1 MVQRLYAQEGYQP
14 PRDWMTEI
22 AGAVDAGKQ
31 RRAQT
36 KLLETGAKSA
46 TLTLGAMP
54 KRLETEQ
61 KGRELDLKVADA
73 QVKRYGLDT
82 MINYAKYVR
91 TEAQHA
97 QTVDELFAMAQRME
111 AGGVP
116 KEIVQNILGAIPEDI
131 TDAQRSNPAYFPPI
145 RDMISSAAELTQ
157 TRLAKDL
164 FDYKRKF
171 NLQDETTAR
180 KYAQEDETTART
192 YAQEDET
199 TAQANRIALQEKMN
213 EGRAYYGRSG
223 SSGGDIPMGLRDT
236 LSYETYAAENGTQ
249 NALGIFKLDEGAI
262 PYVEW
267 LKDRYSMIQ
276 QMTGGQQRI
285 GGVSGQSPYNSVYNK
300 VMQQPN
306 AGAIYD
312 RLVAMNA
319 DEKQMGDVVAK
330 LRENK
335 YADTA
340 NAIEQL
346 IEDEKSTRQPD
357 ISQKEIDRRQAIQAA
372 KQKEENQPQ
381 LSAYEKQQRKKW
393 ANMKAELDE
402 KRANRKAELDEKR
415 AEEKK
420 IAEYNEQKRKAE
432 VAKVRAE
439 REAKKAARIKSSMPS
454 MYK

>member
-31 RRAQT
+31 RRAKT

-46 TLTLGAMP
+46 ALTLGAMP

-73 QVKRYGLDT
+73 QVKRYGLDA

-180 KYAQEDETTART
+180 T

-199 TAQANRIALQEKMN
+199 TAQANRIALQEKRN

-262 PYVEW
+262 PYEEW

-357 ISQKEIDRRQAIQAA
+357 ISQKEIDRRQAVQAA

-393 ANMKAELDE
+393 
-402 KRANRKAELDEKR
+402 ANRKAELDEKR

-432 VAKVRAE
+432 EAKVRAE
-439 REAKKAARIKSSMPS
+439 REAKKAARLKSSMPS

>member
-180 KYAQEDETTART
+180 T

-262 PYVEW
+262 PYEEW
-267 LKDRYSMIQ
+267 LKYRYSMIQ

-340 NAIEQL
+340 HAIEQL

-432 VAKVRAE
+432 EAKVRAE
-439 REAKKAARIKSSMPS
+439 REAKKAARLKSSMPS

>member
-1 MVQRLYAQEGYQP
+1 
-14 PRDWMTEI
+14 
-22 AGAVDAGKQ
+22 
-31 RRAQT
+31 
-36 KLLETGAKSA
+36 
-46 TLTLGAMP
+46 
-54 KRLETEQ
+54 
-61 KGRELDLKVADA
+61 
-73 QVKRYGLDT
+73 
-82 MINYAKYVR
+82 
-91 TEAQHA
+91 
-97 QTVDELFAMAQRME
+97 
-111 AGGVP
+111 
-116 KEIVQNILGAIPEDI
+116 
-131 TDAQRSNPAYFPPI
+131 
-145 RDMISSAAELTQ
+145 
-157 TRLAKDL
+157 
-164 FDYKRKF
+164 
-171 NLQDETTAR
+171 LQDETTAR

-262 PYVEW
+262 PYEEW
-267 LKDRYSMIQ
+267 LKYRYSMIQ

-439 REAKKAARIKSSMPS
+439 REAKKAARLKSSMPS

>member
-180 KYAQEDETTART
+180 KYAQEDETTARK
-192 YAQEDET
+192 YAQEDVT

-249 NALGIFKLDEGAI
+249 NALGISELDEGAI
-262 PYVEW
+262 PYEEW
-267 LKDRYSMIQ
+267 LKYRYSMIQ